1 LASFLSA
8 YRRKKTFHHMSHLFK
23 KWKADVDHYYSDK
36 ITWEHLQEED
46 EKRAVEDIWDY
57 AIPYTSFGCFITGS
71 VSGAI
76 SLFV

>member
-1 LASFLSA
+1 
-8 YRRKKTFHHMSHLFK
+8 MSHLFK